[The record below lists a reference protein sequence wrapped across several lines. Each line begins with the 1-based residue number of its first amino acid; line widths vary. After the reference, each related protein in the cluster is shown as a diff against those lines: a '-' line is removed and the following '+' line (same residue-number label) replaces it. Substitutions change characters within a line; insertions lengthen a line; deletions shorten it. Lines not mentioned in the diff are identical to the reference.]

1 MAPIVIYEEQVNKY
15 KQELVRFR
23 RQLSVLGYMRLLSF
37 LIMLLFGYLFLRDG
51 FELMW
56 LWPVLLMVVA
66 FVAALVVYTKV
77 QRKQTLVGTLLQLNE
92 KEYALATTGDSSFY
106 DGEFFTDETHPYT
119 GDLDV
124 FGHSSLYSH
133 MNRTGTLTGATV
145 LAQFLQQPGGGV
157 ANIRERQE
165 VVKELA
171 PKLQFRQLLTAHA
184 MLAGEKADDQRE
196 LKLWLDMPITFASNR
211 FIQII
216 RWLSPLLSI
225 TALWYL
231 VATANKFPL
240 LAVLVM
246 NGLIL
251 RQYLGALNRQHI
263 LISSKERVFAK
274 FSQLVQIINAAHFGE
289 AAMLKR
295 DQEKTQEAGVA
306 LDKLAGIVNM
316 WDQRMNMLIGIV
328 LNGLGLYDLHCAV
341 VLEKWKLKYKDR
353 VDGWLDVIHG
363 FEVYNSMATFA
374 YNHPE
379 FVYPEVSDM
388 QSQLT
393 GKGIGHPLIPAKES
407 VKNDIAI
414 GTPQQFLII
423 TGSNMSGKSTFLRSV
438 GSNLLLAM
446 CGLPVCAEEFKCSP
460 MKIMTSMRIKDS
472 IAKHTSYFQAELLRL
487 QEIVKV
493 LKSGE
498 QVFILLDEILKGTN
512 SEDKLSGS
520 RSLIAH
526 FLQYR
531 CLGMIAT
538 HDLELGHMEMEYPGR
553 VRNYCFESTIRDEQ
567 LFFDYRIR
575 EGVAR
580 NKNATFL
587 MKKMEII

>member
-1 MAPIVIYEEQVNKY
+1 MAPIVIYEEQINHY
-15 KQELVRFR
+15 KAELAKFK
-23 RQLSVLGYMRLLSF
+23 RQLSLLGYLRLLSF
-37 LIMLLFGYLFLRDG
+37 LIMAVFVYMFFRSDFDAIWILPFV
-51 FELMW
+51 LMMG
-56 LWPVLLMVVA
+56 VFA
-66 FVAALVVYTKV
+66 GALVVYTRL
-77 QRKQTLVGTLLQLNE
+77 QEKQTLVGTLLDLNV
-92 KEYALATTGDSSFY
+92 KELQLATTGNAAFY
-106 DGEFFTDETHPYT
+106 DGTFFVDETHPYT

-133 MNRTGTLTGATV
+133 MNRTGTLTGATA
-145 LAQFLQQPGGGV
+145 LAQFLKQPELGV
-157 ANIRERQE
+157 AQTRERQDM
-165 VVKELA
+165 VKELA
-171 PKLQFRQLLTAHA
+171 PKLKFRQMLTAQS
-184 MLAGEKADDQRE
+184 MLSGEKTDDQKE
-196 LKLWLDMPITFASNR
+196 LRLWLDMPITFSNNR
-211 FIQII
+211 FIQIA
-216 RWLSPLLSI
+216 RWVSPVLSI
-225 TALWYL
+225 VALGFLIMAHNKLPILAILL
-231 VATANKFPL
+231 V
-240 LAVLVM
+240 

-251 RQYLGALNRQHI
+251 RQYLVAINRQHI

-274 FSQLVQIINAAHFGE
+274 FSQLVQMINAENFGT
-289 AAMLKR
+289 AALLNR
-295 DQEKTQEAGVA
+295 DQEKTQEASVA
-306 LDKLAGIVNM
+306 LKRLARIVNL
-316 WDQRMNMLIGIV
+316 WDQRLNMLIGVI
-328 LNGLGLYDLHCAV
+328 LNGFGLYDLHCAII
-341 VLEKWKLKYKDR
+341 LEKWKLKYKDK
-353 VDGWLDVIHG
+353 VAGWMDVIYG

-379 FVYPEVSDM
+379 FVYPEVDDA
-388 QSQLT
+388 QSKLT
-393 GKGIGHPLIPAKES
+393 GKGIGHPLIPAAES
-407 VKNDIAI
+407 VRNDIGI

-493 LKSGE
+493 LKSE
-498 QVFILLDEILKGTN
+498 EKVFILLDEILKGTN

-526 FLQYR
+526 FLQYH

-538 HDLELGHMEMEYPGR
+538 HDLELGHMEEEYPGR
-553 VRNYCFESTIRDEQ
+553 VRNYCFESTIKDEQ